1 MTAPNPRIRTLSRRL
16 LPAAAAVLFALAGC
30 KSKSGSGGDSAG
42 GKFRD
47 PLVYGPTRI
56 PPQNVPVR
64 ERDGVGSRDRDPLT
78 TPTSRSD
85 SKSATGY
92 SDGPERFKGT
102 FVPNVA
108 STPAALASRR
118 GDGDELKIADT
129 PDNRVPLKQV
139 GGVETPESPRPDDK
153 GAEPLFTELEK
164 YGVKR
169 ENRSLTTEDGRY
181 TFRASMPWNGATRQ
195 YTGVGATPAEAVQ
208 QVLEQVVADRK

>member
-1 MTAPNPRIRTLSRRL
+1 MTAPNPRTRTLTRRL
-16 LPAAAAVLFALAGC
+16 LPAAVAVLFALSGC
-30 KSKSGSGGDSAG
+30 KTRSGSGGDSAG

-64 ERDGVGSRDRDPLT
+64 ERDGVGIRDPLT

-85 SKSATGY
+85 SKGGTGY
-92 SDGPERFKGT
+92 SDGPERFRGT
-102 FVPNVA
+102 YIPNES

-118 GDGDELKIADT
+118 GDGEELKIADT
-129 PDNRVPLKQV
+129 PDNRVPLRQV
-139 GGVETPESPRPDDK
+139 GGVEAPENPPADDRSV
-153 GAEPLFTELEK
+153 EPLFAELEK

-169 ENRSLTTEDGRY
+169 ADRSLAAEDGRY

-195 YTGVGATPAEAVQ
+195 YTGVGATAGEAVK